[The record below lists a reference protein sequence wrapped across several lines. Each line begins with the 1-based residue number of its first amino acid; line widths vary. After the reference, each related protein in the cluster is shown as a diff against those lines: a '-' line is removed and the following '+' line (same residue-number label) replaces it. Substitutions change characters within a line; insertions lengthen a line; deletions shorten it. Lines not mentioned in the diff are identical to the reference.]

1 MPFID
6 VSFDLK
12 LAYKFKSCG
21 DFVVYCFLTRISLS
35 SLLSTELKM
44 ICFQVKMTDYD
55 GDYTHE
61 APSVTEGGWGIERFQ
76 I

>member
-21 DFVVYCFLTRISLS
+21 DFVVYFFLTRISLS

-44 ICFQVKMTDYD
+44 ICFQVKMTGYD
-55 GDYTHE
+55 GDYTH
-61 APSVTEGGWGIERFQ
+61 
-76 I
+76 